1 MANSLLKPSL
11 LRPFAQDLR
20 NFTHN
25 NTTIGLKFL
34 SSLSQ
39 TPQSTNDRTQDYLV
53 HTIGLPKDSALA
65 AAKKIRLKPT
75 ADPDSVLALFN
86 AYGFTPSHIASIF
99 SKQSCLLLADPDTT
113 LKPKIEFLSKNGISG
128 NLLADVI
135 CRDPHILHRSLDKQ
149 IVPCIDFLIN
159 FFGSTDGVVLLFS
172 AGGGTRVL
180 ETFSESM
187 APNVEVLRAN
197 GVPDSN
203 IAKMLSLRPIALSK
217 DVEHFIDIVEKT
229 KEMGLNPSSLMFIH
243 GMCMIASMSKDKW
256 LSKVHLF
263 KSFGWSDE
271 QFQSMFLKQPFF
283 MKRSEEH
290 LKRMLDFFMNKWD
303 WTLEDVSKYPVLLNL
318 SLEKRVIPRSSI
330 VQRLISKGF
339 IKRKS
344 FGKALQRP
352 EQWFLE
358 KFVMKYLS
366 EDPHLLEMYQ
376 ETKKKMAIQ

>member
-113 LKPKIEFLSKNGISG
+113 LKPKIEFLSKNGIS
-128 NLLADVI
+128 
-135 CRDPHILHRSLDKQ
+135 
-149 IVPCIDFLIN
+149 
-159 FFGSTDGVVLLFS
+159 
-172 AGGGTRVL
+172 GGTRVL

-344 FGKALQRP
+344 FGKALQGP
-352 EQWFLE
+352 EQWFLG